1 MILGI
6 ILLNIILFL
15 IAKSWLMFFNVVYL
29 FKITFGDK
37 KMDSQPIINSNLIRG
52 HIETIILH
60 SLLNGDKYPQQ
71 ICDSV
76 FADSNCQY
84 EMNQATL
91 YSSLKRLETLKYVNS
106 YWFGAEDGR
115 RKYYSITEKGK
126 SSLEGNLSEWAY
138 SRAIIDKL
146 IGSENSA
153 QKEVVTVEKIVEK
166 IVEKPVYIGQKI
178 EKETEIS
185 NLNVEKI
192 SESNQNIVKENQN
205 SKEEDSNKEINFRY
219 VLGDLIN
226 SSKPKHTENIQ
237 EKRKITLEKLEIEK
251 NTDDSADF
259 NQSITKE
266 NVKILQKNGNI
277 DLTDVK
283 ILAEKQGVKLR
294 ISSDKNKTASNSIYI
309 NKVKLYASLSI
320 FLLLLLEFLLFT
332 QVFKTVL
339 SLNFVA
345 IFMPILIAFV
355 SPVINIINY
364 LKNPKKLRAR
374 QIKADIILTSA
385 IIVFNLILVNF
396 AVILIS
402 GINLSDLYSLFVYFI
417 VPSSI
422 FFDVFVYFII
432 KYILSTKKSFKIK
445 NV

>member
-1 MILGI
+1 
-6 ILLNIILFL
+6 
-15 IAKSWLMFFNVVYL
+15 MFFNVVYL

-76 FADSNCQY
+76 YTDSNCQY

-106 YWFGAEDGR
+106 YWFDAEDGR

-126 SSLEGNLSEWAY
+126 SSLEDNLSEWAY

-166 IVEKPVYIGQKI
+166 IVEKPVYIGQKL

-205 SKEEDSNKEINFRY
+205 SKEEDSNKEINFRC

-266 NVKILQKNGNI
+266 NVKTLQKNGNI

-345 IFMPILIAFV
+345 ILIPILIAFV

-417 VPSSI
+417 IPSSI

>member
-1 MILGI
+1 
-6 ILLNIILFL
+6 
-15 IAKSWLMFFNVVYL
+15 
-29 FKITFGDK
+29 
-37 KMDSQPIINSNLIRG
+37 MDSQPIINSNLIRG

-60 SLLNGDKYPQQ
+60 FLLNGDKYPQQ

-106 YWFGAEDGR
+106 YWFDAEDGR

-126 SSLEGNLSEWAY
+126 SSLEDNLSEWAY

-153 QKEVVTVEKIVEK
+153 QKEIVTVEKIVEK

-205 SKEEDSNKEINFRY
+205 SKEEDSNKEINFRH

-259 NQSITKE
+259 NKSITKE
-266 NVKILQKNGNI
+266 NVKTLQKNGNI

-345 IFMPILIAFV
+345 IFLPILIAFV

-417 VPSSI
+417 IPSSI